1 MKKKNIANLLLV
13 LTCLAIVVTGV
24 GMALKLRSQ
33 EQESIGTQ
41 FQVTALPEDGLTAP
55 EAENV
60 CTVTL
65 RCDTIL
71 ENTEMLDPAKA
82 PYTPADGVILPVT
95 TVSFT
100 TGETVFDILKRVC
113 DAAEIPLEYSWNP
126 LYDSYYVEGIQH
138 LYEFDCGPESGWM
151 YQVNGVFPNYGCSA
165 YEVRDGDAIVWAYTC
180 AGLGE
185 DLGAES
191 WKEGGA

>member
-1 MKKKNIANLLLV
+1 MKKKKIANLLLV
-13 LTCLAIVVTGV
+13 LICFAIVASGV
-24 GMALKLRSQ
+24 GMARKLRSQ
-33 EQESIGTQ
+33 EQETFGTQ
-41 FQVTALPEDGLTAP
+41 FQITALPEDRLTTP
-55 EAENV
+55 GVVNF

-65 RCDTIL
+65 CCDTIL
-71 ENTEMLDPAKA
+71 DNPERLDPAKV

-100 TGETVFDILKRVC
+100 PGETVFDILKRVC
-113 DAAEIPLEYSWNP
+113 DATEIPLEYSWTP

-165 YEVRDGDAIVWAYTC
+165 YAVQDGDAIVWAYTC
-180 AGLGE
+180 TGLGE
-185 DLGAES
+185 DLGAER